1 MNNTKND
8 IVSEKDR
15 NNKNNQVDELLRIYI
30 YLVVIIIK
38 MNSVL
43 IKNL

>member
-15 NNKNNQVDELLRIYI
+15 NNKNNQVDELLRINI
-30 YLVVIIIK
+30 
-38 MNSVL
+38 
-43 IKNL
+43 

>member
-30 YLVVIIIK
+30 YIY
-38 MNSVL
+38 SCYYY
-43 IKNL
+43 KNE

>member
-30 YLVVIIIK
+30 YI
-38 MNSVL
+38 
-43 IKNL
+43 